1 MKKIFLFIF
10 SSILL
15 LGVTS
20 CKQSNAEQELA
31 QLRDSL
37 NNAKAEQQ
45 KLYDDS
51 IKKVQEEQRQQAIAD
66 SIAEAKKQEAE
77 KAASTISKGVYQV
90 VASTPLFRGP
100 SENFGVIN
108 TNGDA
113 AWQTSVN
120 LGEYVEAT
128 GRCKDGFALVRDH
141 LYYDMSQSCWGEYE
155 AWVPIKCLK
164 RVRKCNHTHDMA
176 DGLI

>member
-1 MKKIFLFIF
+1 MKKLFTIAL

-31 QLRDSL
+31 KQQDSL
-37 NNAKAEQQ
+37 NNAKTEQQ

-77 KAASTISKGVYQV
+77 KAAASISKGVYQV

-100 SENFGVIN
+100 SEKSGAIN
-108 TNGDA
+108 TYGDA

-120 LGEYVEAT
+120 PGEFVEAT
-128 GRCKDGFALVRDH
+128 GLCKNGFALVRDH
-141 LYYDMSQSCWGEYE
+141 LYGDMSQSCWGEYE
-155 AWVPIKCLK
+155 AWVPVKCLK